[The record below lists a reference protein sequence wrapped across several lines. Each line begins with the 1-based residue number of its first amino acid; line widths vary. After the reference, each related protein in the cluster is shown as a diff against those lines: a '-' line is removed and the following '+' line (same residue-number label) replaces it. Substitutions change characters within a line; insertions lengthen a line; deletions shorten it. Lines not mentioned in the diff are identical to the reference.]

1 MKSCLVFWFT
11 VGLLIL
17 NQFQD
22 RRWKALEVFDWD
34 MGGYYSYLPATFLYD
49 DLGRAD
55 SLALLVQAHKQQR
68 VPGVLYSAT
77 RLGIHRLLNGK
88 SLAKYPLG
96 VALSELPW
104 FGGAHLYARLHGD
117 VPNGFSRPYQ
127 QAMMVAGLFY
137 GILGLW
143 VVRKLLHHYYSDAV
157 TAWALAGIGL
167 GTNFFSYASFE
178 AAMSHAVLFLWQAS
192 LLYCT
197 VRWYEA
203 PRRRWAV
210 GIGLFLG
217 LATLTRFTEAIYGL
231 IPLTWGLSSAA
242 AWRQRPGLLSRHV
255 GQVALAGGLA
265 LAVVSI
271 QFCCWYAVS
280 GHWLVDGYAGEY
292 FDFGHPH
299 LQEGLFSFRKG
310 WLLYTPLMGLT
321 LGLGLFSLRR
331 YVPVALPPAVI
342 LLPPL
347 FYLTFSWEQW
357 WYGGGFSARTLIS
370 VYPLLALP
378 LGALV
383 AVSAACGRWP
393 KVGVRLLLVACIGLN
408 LWQTWQYMAGIL
420 PYDNTTAALYQERF
434 FWFRMHPTVPASNVV
449 QGNERPAN

>member
-1 MKSCLVFWFT
+1 MKSRLVFWFT

-22 RRWKALEVFDWD
+22 RRWKPLEVFDWD
-34 MGGYYSYLPATFLYD
+34 MGGYYAYLPAAFLYH

-55 SLALLVQAHKQQR
+55 SLALLLEAHKQQR
-68 VPGVLYSAT
+68 EPGATHPAT
-77 RLGIHRLLNGK
+77 RLGIHRLPNGK
-88 SLAKYPLG
+88 SLIKYPLG

-127 QAMMVAGLFY
+127 QAMMVAGLVY

-143 VVRKLLHHYYSDAV
+143 VVRKLLRHYYSDAV
-157 TAWALAGIGL
+157 TAWTLAGIGL
-167 GTNFFSYASFE
+167 GTNFFSYASYE
-178 AAMSHAVLFLWQAS
+178 AALSHAVLFLWQAS

-203 PRRRWAV
+203 PRRCWAA

-217 LATLTRFTEAIYGL
+217 LAILTRFTEAIYVL

-242 AWRQRPGLLSRHV
+242 AWQQRPSLLGRHA
-255 GQVALAGGLA
+255 GQLA
-265 LAVVSI
+265 LAAGLAVVVVSL
-271 QFCCWYAVS
+271 QFDYWHLVS
-280 GHWLVDGYAGEY
+280 GHWLVDGYVGEH
-292 FDFGHPH
+292 FDFEHPH
-299 LQEGLFSFRKG
+299 LWEGLFSFRKG

-331 YVPVALPPAVI
+331 YVPLALPPV
-342 LLPPL
+342 LVLMPPL
-347 FYLTFSWEQW
+347 LYLTFSWGQW
-357 WYGGGFSARTLIS
+357 WYGGSFSARPLIS

-383 AVSAACGRWP
+383 AAATAHGRWP
-393 KVGVRLLLVACIGLN
+393 KVCVRLVLTACIVLN

-420 PYDNTTAALYQERF
+420 QYDNTTAELYQKRF
-434 FWFRMHPTVPASNVV
+434 FWFHLPSTAPASDV
-449 QGNERPAN
+449 GW